1 MNATPR
7 TKLRLTLPL
16 VLLLIAIGLWV
27 LGFCATQG
35 WVTRGAP
42 MAWLLA
48 GLVSFG
54 GAAAV
59 E

>member
-1 MNATPR
+1 MNAEAR
-7 TKLRLTLPL
+7 TRMKLTLPL
-16 VLLLIAIGLWV
+16 VLRLAALVLWV
-27 LGFCATQG
+27 LGFCATQD

-48 GLVSFG
+48 GLVAWGVSSV
-54 GAAAV
+54 V